1 MAVDILAAVYEFV
14 KAYAYNPEDADS
26 KQLTTDQIIRAGL
39 NDAPVV
45 STSTELCI
53 IAHVSTIRHGTNHYQ
68 YEYKNQPRE
77 SYKERASEMLE
88 HIVSIDFCS
97 AEPMQKQEITAER
110 AQIIELLAR
119 SPTAVK
125 FFAKYGLSSLFAEN
139 VTNITGWDETKNYTA
154 RYNVKLHIGQRFN
167 VATDADF
174 FTRVNVRSV
183 KAHTPE
189 TRESAPGWMLTENVD
204 NNHD

>member
-14 KAYAYNPEDADS
+14 KAYAYNPEDANS
-26 KQLTTDQIIRAGL
+26 KQLTAEQIIRAGL

-68 YEYKNQPRE
+68 YEYDQSQE

-88 HIVSIDFCS
+88 HIISIDFLS
-97 AEPMQKQEITAER
+97 AEPMQRQEITAER

-125 FFAKYGLSSLFAEN
+125 RSE
-139 VTNITGWDETKNYTA
+139 E
-154 RYNVKLHIGQRFN
+154 R
-167 VATDADF
+167 
-174 FTRVNVRSV
+174 RVGKECRSRWSPY
-183 KAHTPE
+183 H
-189 TRESAPGWMLTENVD
+189 
-204 NNHD
+204 

>member
-26 KQLTTDQIIRAGL
+26 KQLTADQIIRAGL

-68 YEYKNQPRE
+68 YEYDQSQE
-77 SYKERASEMLE
+77 SYKERASE
-88 HIVSIDFCS
+88 

-125 FFAKYGLSSLFAEN
+125 FFAKYSLSSLFAEN
-139 VTNITGWDETKNYTA
+139 VTNVTGWDETKNYTA
-154 RYNVKLHIGQRFN
+154 RYNVQLHLGQRFN

-189 TRESAPGWMLTENVD
+189 TRETAPGWMLTENVD

>member
-26 KQLTTDQIIRAGL
+26 KQLTADQIIRAGL

-68 YEYKNQPRE
+68 YEYDQSQE

-88 HIVSIDFCS
+88 HIISIDFLS

-139 VTNITGWDETKNYTA
+139 VTNVTGWDETKNYTA

-167 VATDADF
+167 VAADTDF
-174 FTRVNVRSV
+174 FTSVNVRSV
-183 KAHTPE
+183 KAHTSE
-189 TRESAPGWMLTENVD
+189 TRETAPGWMLTENVD